1 MSSILKVDQIQ
12 LANGNTPTAGD
23 LGLNTTGNVLQ
34 VKQAFKTDTGT
45 GASSSFADISGMSVT
60 ITPSSASSKFLITFH
75 AAITMYDNTIQVR
88 LMRDSTAIGL
98 GDGAGSRVRTTAGQM
113 QTTPTKITSSQ
124 NCSLVYRHRTLR

>member
-1 MSSILKVDQIQ
+1 MMEEISPNTTGIVTFRIYYRTLSGSLLASNEIGAVLTLGRGDCPMSSILKVDQIQ

-34 VKQAFKTDTGT
+34 VKQAFKTPDT

-75 AAITMYDNTIQVR
+75 AAITMYDNTIKFV
-88 LMRDSTAIGL
+88 
-98 GDGAGSRVRTTAGQM
+98 
-113 QTTPTKITSSQ
+113 
-124 NCSLVYRHRTLR
+124 